1 MVDLKLIF
9 IFIYVGLISIIGL
22 FSMRKVKNLQDY
34 YLGGRAVNPW
44 MSAFSYGTSYFS
56 AVVFI
61 GYAGKLGWSFGMS
74 TMWIVV
80 GNCLVGTYLA
90 WKVLGKR
97 TREMTQRLNASTMPE
112 FIGIRYKS
120 RALKIV
126 TALIIFIFLVP
137 YSASVF
143 MGLSYLFE
151 QVFNVPYII
160 AMVIMVVITAGY
172 LLMGGFIA
180 ATRSDFVQ
188 GLVMLVGSVLMVVFV
203 LSHSKVD
210 GMVNAYNNL
219 KALDG
224 MLVAPV
230 GPPGLLPLISLVV
243 LTSLGSWGL
252 PQMVHKFY
260 TIRDARSIKYATVV
274 STIFSLVITFC
285 AYYTGSLSRLFFP
298 EAMPM
303 AGGVANPDLI
313 IPRILGQTQ
322 PDFMLGLIMILIIS
336 ASVSTLASVV
346 LASSSAIA
354 IDLVKGT
361 LKPDMPKKKV
371 MLIMRILTAAFVVLS
386 FVMAILPNPIITMA
400 ALSWGV
406 VAGSLLAP
414 YLLGLFWKGVTRAG
428 AWAGIVTAVATSLGS
443 AIYFNFD
450 AQYVPIFSAAAIVLP
465 LIVVPV
471 VSVFTRQ
478 FSREHIFRMYP
489 YKGLKDIK
497 SAITAEDTV

>member
-1 MVDLKLIF
+1 MKLLF
-9 IFIYVGLISIIGL
+9 IFIYVAVIVIISL
-22 FSMRKVKNLQDY
+22 TSMRKVKSLGDY

-44 MSAFSYGTSYFS
+44 MSAFSYGTAYFS

-74 TMWIVV
+74 TMWIVI
-80 GNCLVGTYLA
+80 GNCLVGTLLA

-112 FIGIRYKS
+112 FIGIRYNS

-151 QVFNVPYII
+151 QVFNVPYMV
-160 AMVIMVVITAGY
+160 AMIIMVAITAGY
-172 LLMGGFIA
+172 LLLGGFIA
-180 ATRSDFVQ
+180 ATRTDFVQ
-188 GLVMLVGSVLMVVFV
+188 GLVMLAGSILMVFFV
-203 LSHSKVD
+203 LSHSKVG
-210 GMVNAYNNL
+210 GMVNAYQNL
-219 KALDG
+219 KALNE

-230 GPPGLLPLISLVV
+230 GPPGLLPLVSLVV

-274 STIFSLVITFC
+274 STIFSLVITFS

-298 EAMPM
+298 EAMPT

-313 IPRILGQTQ
+313 IPQILGQTQ
-322 PDFMLGLIMILIIS
+322 PDFMLGIIMILIIS

-354 IDLVKGT
+354 IDLIKGA
-361 LKPDMPKKKV
+361 LKPDMPKKRV
-371 MLIMRILTAAFVVLS
+371 MLIMRILTAVFVVLS
-386 FVMAILPNPIITMA
+386 FAIAVLPNPILTMA

-414 YLLGLFWKGVTRAG
+414 YLYGLFWKGVTRAG
-428 AWAGIVTAVATSLGS
+428 VWAGICTGVATSLGS

-465 LIVVPV
+465 LVVVPV

-478 FSREHIFRMYP
+478 FSREHIFKMYP
-489 YKGLKDIK
+489 HAKVKDVK
-497 SAITAEDTV
+497 SAIPAEDTV